1 MVRVFRLFPS
11 IDDSLSPLLQLLG
24 GSKFRKLRSETG
36 KHNVTFMR
44 IENEYTREE
53 IMNFCCSKNY
63 WSLGDARR
71 KLVNVIFRVLIIL
84 EIFLNVIPANM
95 AVIDEKNDFR
105 LQEITT

>member
-53 IMNFCCSKNY
+53 IMNFCSKLFE
-63 WSLGDARR
+63 SRR
-71 KLVNVIFRVLIIL
+71 CKKKIGERDISCFNHS
-84 EIFLNVIPANM
+84 
-95 AVIDEKNDFR
+95 
-105 LQEITT
+105 